1 MVGNQY
7 WDFNCFDAVINHLKQ
22 VTAENVA
29 KPDCR
34 FTIVYSCRSN
44 EWTVDFIKTII
55 TLTEQVRIHDLVK
68 GGPQLLRP
76 KVADVAK

>member
-22 VTAENVA
+22 ETAENVA

-34 FTIVYSCRSN
+34 FTGSVYICRN
-44 EWTVDFIKTII
+44 TEWTADFIKTII
-55 TLTEQVRIHDLVK
+55 TLTEK
-68 GGPQLLRP
+68 
-76 KVADVAK
+76 A